1 MGDQEQKGIVCV
13 TGGTGYIGSWLIMR
27 LLQHGYTVRTTIRP
41 DHDPTASEGIK
52 KKRDISFLT
61 NLPRASEKLEIY
73 HADLNQPESFS
84 AAIEGCSGVFHVA
97 HPVTIVD
104 EESEEVLTKRC
115 LDAALG
121 ILKACIAS
129 KTVKRVVYTSSSAA
143 ISVLN
148 DETGQQVADESSW
161 SDVDW
166 YRSQK
171 RMGISYV
178 AAKTKTEKAMFEF
191 GEKFGLDIITLNPSL
206 VLGPFI
212 CPTLPGSVAMGLT
225 MILGDTYNIYKY
237 LLRTNMVHI
246 EDVVSA
252 HIFLYENTSAKGR
265 YICSS
270 DELSLI
276 GMSEFL
282 SERYPNFQ
290 IPKKESLEGIEG
302 YKIIA
307 LSSKKLLDSGFKF
320 KFGLAHMFDGA
331 IQSCKERNIL

>member
-41 DHDPTASEGIK
+41 DHDPTASEGMK

-104 EESEEVLTKRC
+104 EESEEMPRRSLRHT
-115 LDAALG
+115 
-121 ILKACIAS
+121 KACLAS

-265 YICSS
+265 
-270 DELSLI
+270 
-276 GMSEFL
+276 
-282 SERYPNFQ
+282 
-290 IPKKESLEGIEG
+290 SLEGIEG

>member
-1 MGDQEQKGIVCV
+1 NINMGDQEQKGIVCV

-41 DHDPTASEGIK
+41 DHDPTASGTYMIYFQLYKGMK

-121 ILKACIAS
+121 ILKACLAS

-265 YICSS
+265 
-270 DELSLI
+270 
-276 GMSEFL
+276 
-282 SERYPNFQ
+282 
-290 IPKKESLEGIEG
+290 SLEGIEG